1 MKIEIGSETKN
12 IEIRTPQQFA
22 AATRNPLLSAQVFS
36 VTSTQEHA
44 NLLTKLGSTVRP
56 YAVCMLTVSGK

>member
-1 MKIEIGSETKN
+1 MKIEIGSGTKN

-22 AATRNPLLSAQVFS
+22 DATRNPLLSAQLFS

-44 NLLTKLGSTVRP
+44 NLLTKLRSTVRP
-56 YAVCMLTVSGK
+56 YTVCVLTASRK